1 MQLSPRLDFRPWSR
15 DDSMTNRT
23 AVYGPVRTVV
33 WEGRRSDPS
42 PYPDH
47 DCPPHPDRRT
57 GQAGK
62 QQGHLDHEGDAAAIG
77 DRRIT
82 TSPARPH
89 GASSLANLAAGLD
102 LLTSA

>member
-42 PYPDH
+42 PYPDVCWA
-47 DCPPHPDRRT
+47 CPAAWKCKSSTQPDGGEGLAIRNGVVRE
-57 GQAGK
+57 AGSERSVEQK
-62 QQGHLDHEGDAAAIG
+62 RESMNKN
-77 DRRIT
+77 RI
-82 TSPARPH
+82 
-89 GASSLANLAAGLD
+89 
-102 LLTSA
+102 